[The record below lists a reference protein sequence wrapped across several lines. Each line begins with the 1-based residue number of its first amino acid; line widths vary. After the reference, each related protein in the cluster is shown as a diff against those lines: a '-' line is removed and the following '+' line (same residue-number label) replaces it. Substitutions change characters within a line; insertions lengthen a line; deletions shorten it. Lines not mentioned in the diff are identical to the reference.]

1 MGKAAACIRMLQI
14 LNTGRI
20 YQVSELAK
28 LLDTNPRNI
37 IEYKKELDEISE
49 DAGFYIESIPGKYGG
64 YKLVGNVV
72 FPTIKLTPEDKDCLV
87 NLFNYALA
95 KDDYINKNGCVKTM
109 SKVFSSLVIDEKN
122 NKEIKSTVKVGSYI
136 NNSTIAQTYQ
146 LIEYALE
153 NNTKIENNTQNAFS
167 PVESPKIFGARI
179 FPSICCRIIIKMIKY
194 NPFHGS
200 ANKIKMEHGIAPI
213 NGPKHRTTFVIP
225 TITLTNM
232 V

>member
-1 MGKAAACIRMLQI
+1 MGKASSCMKMLQI

-72 FPTIKLTPEDKDCLV
+72 LPTIKLTPEDKDCLV

-136 NNSTIAQTYQ
+136 DNSTIAQTYQ

-153 NNTKIENNTQNAFS
+153 NHVKIE
-167 PVESPKIFGARI
+167 
-179 FPSICCRIIIKMIKY
+179 
-194 NPFHGS
+194 
-200 ANKIKMEHGIAPI
+200 
-213 NGPKHRTTFVIP
+213 
-225 TITLTNM
+225 IT
-232 V
+232 